1 MQESVEDIP
10 SSSCRKR
17 KKKRSFRYS
26 TMKELKRAREYKSK
40 KNLITKEPSS
50 VLKALTFPKRGEAQ
64 QDSGKISTLEDGYL
78 TLEESTRAAGTDDDE
93 EASEMD
99 EDDNPR
105 ADMTVVRKSKTSR
118 SF

>member
-1 MQESVEDIP
+1 MQESIEVTP

-17 KKKRSFRYS
+17 RKKRSFRYS

-50 VLKALTFPKRGEAQ
+50 MLKVLTYPKRAEIEQG
-64 QDSGKISTLEDGYL
+64 SNKISTPEDGYQ
-78 TLEESTRAAGTDDDE
+78 TLEVSTRAVGTDDDKE
-93 EASEMD
+93 VGEMD
-99 EDDNPR
+99 EDDNLR
-105 ADMTVVRKSKTSR
+105 ADKTVVRKSKTSR